1 MHGHAVTLMVMSCRN
16 TYDSDTRGTA
26 LASSILHGTSFA
38 NIQYPL
44 TTEDV
49 VHIELQ
55 MIYA

>member
-1 MHGHAVTLMVMSCRN
+1 MHSHTVILMVMSCRN
-16 TYDSDTRGTA
+16 SDTSGTA
-26 LASSILHGTSFA
+26 LASPVLHGNSFA